1 MAKTRAKTEDLVK
14 RIETLSSFVKVPLT
28 AVVGSGG
35 MQLQRV
41 DTYELLGPR
50 TTKRG
55 LLDYVEAMIDG
66 VILFEPA
73 VLSCPS
79 LTQEDLDNLLEGVLE
94 DAQREA
100 TPAPSALGHRPP
112 APLKPYVE
120 PAAAPEL
127 TPNQDH
133 IDDLDALL
141 DGVTELDL
149 QHDIREIFY
158 PKG

>member
-1 MAKTRAKTEDLVK
+1 MAKTRVKTEDLVK

-28 AVVGSGG
+28 AVVGPGG

-55 LLDYVEAMIDG
+55 LIDYVEAMIDG

-94 DAQREA
+94 EAQREA
-100 TPAPSALGHRPP
+100 TPAPSAMGHRPP

-120 PAAAPEL
+120 PTAAPAL
-127 TPNQDH
+127 VPNQDH
-133 IDDLDALL
+133 IDELDALL
-141 DGVTELDL
+141 DGITELDL
-149 QHDIREIFY
+149 ARGISD
-158 PKG
+158 